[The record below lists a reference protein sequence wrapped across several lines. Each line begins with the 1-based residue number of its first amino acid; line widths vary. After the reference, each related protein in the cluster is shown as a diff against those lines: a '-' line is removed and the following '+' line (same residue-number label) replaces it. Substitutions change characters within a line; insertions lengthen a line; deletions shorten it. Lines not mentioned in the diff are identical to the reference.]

1 MKCADAPGGLRACRT
16 YFVVLIIANC
26 DLAVAWVV
34 LPGVKCRYL
43 YGDSGCSAAQHEQYE
58 SNSHRWPLRV
68 AATIPVPTIL
78 ESAIRRRLFAICFP
92 FWFHQRVKR
101 FLKL

>member
-1 MKCADAPGGLRACRT
+1 VCFLWDRVGARRVTHGLRPQRGMKCADAPGGLRACRT

-34 LPGVKCRYL
+34 LPGVKCRQLDGY
-43 YGDSGCSAAQHEQYE
+43 SGCSAAQHEHYE
-58 SNSHRWPLRV
+58 SNSHRGR
-68 AATIPVPTIL
+68 
-78 ESAIRRRLFAICFP
+78 
-92 FWFHQRVKR
+92 FHQRVKR